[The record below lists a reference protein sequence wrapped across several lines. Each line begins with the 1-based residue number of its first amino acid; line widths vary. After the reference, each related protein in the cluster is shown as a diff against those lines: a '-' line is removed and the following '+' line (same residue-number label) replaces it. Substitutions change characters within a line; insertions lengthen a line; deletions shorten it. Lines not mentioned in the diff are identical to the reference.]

1 MKMTKI
7 KKSSK
12 KKVHTPKPK
21 RTPVFQERLIPQDI
35 PQDYDPWGY
44 DPGLSDD
51 VREWYEREGSSSPYG
66 PLGDRSPGGGNLD
79 SIREKYERE
88 GG

>member
-1 MKMTKI
+1 MTKN

-12 KKVHTPKPK
+12 KKVHIPRPK
-21 RTPVFQERLIPQDI
+21 RTPVFQERYI
-35 PQDYDPWGY
+35 PQDYNPRGC

-66 PLGDRSPGGGNLD
+66 PCGDRSPGGGNLD